1 MLCRLLK
8 KSGEAIAELILNKLK
23 EYKIPLQECKG
34 QGYDNG
40 SNMKGAYKGAQAV
53 ILSAN
58 SEAVYSA
65 CACHSLN
72 LCGEKAAECCPDA
85 ITFFGAV
92 QKLYNIF
99 SSSPQR
105 WEILKKKVPS
115 SLHSMSKTRWSAR
128 VDSVKPVA
136 AHLSSIVEAI
146 VELNELNLTA
156 ECRRDVEGLK
166 TYFKT
171 FNCLLLASI
180 WFKIL
185 KAIDIVNRVLQH
197 RGETMDVAA
206 NNLSSLVEELK
217 RIRNQGWDSIFSEA
231 LLVAENIGW
240 PQHLQEENKRKR
252 KRKRLEDEEDN
263 DITADGRDP
272 KTVFKHDVFNVIL
285 DSVIGDISV
294 RFESVHSLCDRF
306 SVLWSFKEITPN
318 EIQEQAGALV
328 QRYPKDLGDDLS
340 DELQS
345 LKLIFSS
352 NFGDKI
358 ISPIDLLN
366 KIKTLNLET
375 LFPNLSVALRI
386 FATIPATVASA
397 ERSFSVLNR
406 VKNVLRSTMCQ
417 DRLSSLG
424 VLAVETEL
432 VKHTN
437 LDSIIDEF
445 AQKKARRGVL
455 L

>member
-1 MLCRLLK
+1 MD
-8 KSGEAIAELILNKLK
+8 KLK
-23 EYKIPLQECKG
+23 EHEIPLEDCKG

-65 CACHSLN
+65 CTCHSLN
-72 LCGEKAAECCPDA
+72 LCGEQAAESCPAA

-105 WEILKKKVPS
+105 WEILKEKIPS

-136 AHLSSIVEAI
+136 AHLPGILEALE
-146 VELNELNLTA
+146 ELSVLNLTA
-156 ECRRDVEGLK
+156 ECRRDIEGLTK
-166 TYFKT
+166 FFKT

-185 KAIDIVNRVLQH
+185 KSIDIVNRVLQH
-197 RGETMDVAA
+197 RGETMDVASKH
-206 NNLSSLVEELK
+206 LSSLIEDLQ
-217 RIRNQGWDSIFSEA
+217 ILRNKFDSIYSEA
-231 LLVAENIGW
+231 LLVARNIDW
-240 PQHLQEENKRKR
+240 PQNLEEEKKRTR
-252 KRKRLEDEEDN
+252 KRKRLADDADEEEDDDN
-263 DITADGRDP
+263 ADDNPDP
-272 KTVFKHDVFNVIL
+272 KAVFKREVFNVIL
-285 DSVIGDISV
+285 DSVIGDMTVRFKSV
-294 RFESVHSLCDRF
+294 RSLCDIF
-306 SVLWSFKEITPN
+306 SVLWSCKDITDDQ
-318 EIQEQAGALV
+318 IQEQATVLV
-328 QRYPKDLGDDLS
+328 HRYPKDLGDELC
-340 DELQS
+340 DELHS
-345 LKLIFSS
+345 LKLVYSA
-352 NFGDKI
+352 NFGEKTL
-358 ISPIDLLN
+358 SPLDLLN
-366 KIKTLNLET
+366 KIKCFNLET
-375 LFPNLSVALRI
+375 LFSNITVALRI

-424 VLAVETEL
+424 VLAVETDL
-432 VKHTN
+432 VKQTN
-437 LDSIIDEF
+437 LDNIIDEF
-445 AQKKARRGVL
+445 ALKKARKGIL